1 MSEKRRDLAYY
12 NLLPY
17 KIELHPAIEGGYV
30 ASIPDLP
37 GCLTQ
42 GETPEETLHMI
53 ADAKSAWIETALEE
67 GIEIPEP
74 VPEADEYSGKF
85 NLRIPRSLHRDLAR
99 RAEEE
104 DVSLNTLATYLLSAC
119 MGRQLTAK

>member
-1 MSEKRRDLAYY
+1 MNERRRDFAYY
-12 NLLPY
+12 ASLPY
-17 KIELHPAIEGGYV
+17 KIEFHPAAEGGYV

-37 GCLTQ
+37 GCITQ
-42 GETPEETLHMI
+42 GETSEETLRMI
-53 ADAKSAWIETALEE
+53 EDAKGAWIDAALAE
-67 GIEIPEP
+67 GIAIPEP

-119 MGRQLTAK
+119 MGKQLTTK